1 MKDTMT
7 ITKITEIAKDKTTE
21 TETETDIETII
32 QITTI
37 NL

>member
-1 MKDTMT
+1 MKDIMT
-7 ITKITEIAKDKTTE
+7 ITEITEIAKDKI
-21 TETETDIETII
+21 TETETDTETII

>member
-1 MKDTMT
+1 MEDT
-7 ITKITEIAKDKTTE
+7 ITITEITEIAKDKI
-21 TETETDIETII
+21 TETETDTETII

>member
-1 MKDTMT
+1 MKDIMT
-7 ITKITEIAKDKTTE
+7 ITEITEIAKDKI
-21 TETETDIETII
+21 TETDTETII

>member
-1 MKDTMT
+1 MT
-7 ITKITEIAKDKTTE
+7 ITEITEIAKDKITE
-21 TETETDIETII
+21 TGTDTETII

>member
-1 MKDTMT
+1 MT
-7 ITKITEIAKDKTTE
+7 ITEITEIAKDKITE

>member
-7 ITKITEIAKDKTTE
+7 ITKITEIAKDKITE
-21 TETETDIETII
+21 TGTDIETII